1 VDAGRYAATPE
12 ARARHRAAL
21 AARVAGGDGP
31 LLLCVA
37 MMRAADKL
45 DSYRLLAEALAGVSA
60 PWRLVIVGD
69 GPDRAAVEAAFTG
82 FPPGRVGL
90 AGAVEPEALPACYL
104 GADLFVF
111 PGLGEALGLVYVEAA
126 AAGLPVVACA
136 GPGPSAMVAPG
147 GSVLAEPTAAALG
160 SAIAAL
166 LGDPGRRAAMGEAGR
181 RWVAAERTEAAFT
194 ARIASGLS
202 VLDASVDSPRG

>member
-1 VDAGRYAATPE
+1 
-12 ARARHRAAL
+12 
-21 AARVAGGDGP
+21 
-31 LLLCVA
+31 
-37 MMRAADKL
+37 
-45 DSYRLLAEALAGVSA
+45 
-60 PWRLVIVGD
+60 
-69 GPDRAAVEAAFTG
+69 
-82 FPPGRVGL
+82 VGL

-126 AAGLPVVACA
+126 AAGLPVVACT

-166 LGDPGRRAAMGEAGR
+166 LGDPGRRTAMGEAGR

-202 VLDASVDSPRG
+202 VLDTSLAPPRG